1 MLRKHLWIQLLEDYP
16 EVSDYMKENMR
27 IEYFRKIK
35 LKIMIEKRSYLEKLK
50 KQSGMDQVVAV
61 YDLKRED

>member
-1 MLRKHLWIQLLEDYP
+1 
-16 EVSDYMKENMR
+16 MKENMR

>member
-35 LKIMIEKRSYLEKLK
+35 LKIMIEKRSHLEKLK